1 MGQSLNNRF
10 WLLDAILWVGIAS
23 VTGMLVVI
31 ASYLVSHGYDTSHFI
46 PAPLFP
52 LTATAWEECN
62 LFRVSVCLLAAFG
75 IIGYLRPGLWWLL
88 GPSATTLFFAFAIAE
103 MKVSPS
109 SHNLWPIEFVLY
121 LVFIGGPATAGC
133 LFGSL
138 IAARQKRM
146 QHRVA

>member
-31 ASYLVSHGYDTSHFI
+31 ALYLVSYGYDTSHLI

-52 LTATAWEECN
+52 LAATAWEECDP
-62 LFRVSVCLLAAFG
+62 FRVTVCLLAACS

-88 GPSATTLFFAFAIAE
+88 GPSTTTFFFAFAIAE

-121 LVFIGGPATAGC
+121 LVFIGGPATIGC
-133 LFGSL
+133 LFGAFF
-138 IAARQKRM
+138 AARRRRIKQ
-146 QHRVA
+146 RVA